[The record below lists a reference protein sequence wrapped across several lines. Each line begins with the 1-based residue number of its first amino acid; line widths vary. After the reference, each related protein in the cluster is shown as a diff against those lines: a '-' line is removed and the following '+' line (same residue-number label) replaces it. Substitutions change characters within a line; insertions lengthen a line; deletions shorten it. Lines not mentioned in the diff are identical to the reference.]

1 MMDIAEPI
9 FLAIDEI
16 VKRRLEDIN
25 YDTTIICTIEDNS
38 QANNYK
44 YICSNGSA
52 SFEAY
57 ANDTSYKLKESVQ
70 VTIPNNDYN
79 NQKYII
85 GRYIGENS
93 LPFSYTDPFS
103 QIIDAS
109 GNLVQLENNNY
120 ISLMANGEEEEKL
133 IWTYSGELVGFKRL
147 GLSGDFRSWI
157 YSLNPVIGSY
167 GYRLEIDSEQN
178 ALINGNA
185 YTQKAIFYL
194 DSLDMFG
201 NPFNFQTFFNQQKIF
216 DISNLDKIT
225 NMRLYFY
232 QKRNSFIDGNNQPIN
247 LGLSDNLFTK
257 DPYICLGYDL
267 NEFDKEQALLFSAN
281 KNTYI
286 FNDNNDIQNNQ
297 KIINLRWLHQFEDNT
312 IKVVNQVLSD
322 WEIRWY
328 RFNMGAPSA
337 DEYSGVYWE
346 RLPITKE
353 NFAELSDLFTCIVN
367 PRATKAEEQIKVI
380 ILSPDADNNGKHDT
394 VIRSNIIT
402 FKNEKEVP
410 NSSTIDMTNGLS
422 LWCKDNSYGN
432 YFVYGQNNILFDK
445 NQANLIRKLEARFA
459 SNNLIASEYNVDEL
473 ASPLT
478 EATEIIWKFPLENTM
493 IKVNGFDYN
502 YHKLFTDIKK
512 FKYDG
517 DKGKWT
523 YIVKEV
529 DYYDCFDVTFNDKNE
544 IETFQINE
552 EKLKNFD
559 IYGQRYAELG
569 FFKRN
574 IQGIEEP
581 IYDTIKI
588 IENDQ
593 GKQIVI
599 HRLPDPDLATREPG
613 TAIDPEQD
621 YLIKST
627 YNASALYNTVECI
640 VKKNSLSYT
649 AIKQFNFGLMGT
661 NGTDATLVINFDNNQ
676 VALTS
681 GQKVEGF
688 KITAH
693 LYDYNHREVD
703 FNDESLGLE
712 CEWSWYKQY
721 PTNHNITIE
730 QRIKYKTVNEKQEKD
745 TEDVSIDMNTCFL
758 HSNTALNINNN
769 YFLILQVKVKN
780 WGNYDLIAYKA
791 IPIRSSINYSG
802 IIGADEI
809 IYSSAGTV
817 DYYKGEYQLYYNNNL
832 NLNNVNW
839 TIYDPWNRSAND
851 SSLGIISTNNILKPA
866 TIYFKG
872 SEPYGVKASVNGEI
886 VWLQP
891 LVILQNNYPS
901 GMINEWDGQ
910 SIVLDDDEGQ
920 LIAPVIAAGRKI
932 NNKFY
937 GVMMG
942 DLSKSESENELSKR
956 VGIFGFHEG
965 SLSFGFEDNGTAFI
979 GKSGKG
985 QILLDGNDSVIQSS
999 NWKTSNLG
1007 MFMDLDEGIIEMHN
1021 TGYIFIDSTAPTYP
1035 LSIGASASSASD
1047 RHFKVKWDGSLEAT
1061 DAYIKG
1067 DIYADYIEA
1076 NDGEIGGWQISPSG
1090 FTSPDGTV
1098 YLYSNSSGNQLSI
1111 KVGDNFNVTANG
1123 IITAYEGTL
1132 GGWTLDKT
1140 KLAGKGYGYI
1150 YLYTD
1155 SPAYSIAGSPSVFW
1169 RIDVGGK
1176 FGVDRDG
1183 NLYTSGNIYSTGT
1196 TYIDDYFYIRNA
1208 NKTNVGNIHGEG
1220 NKAIIAGQYL
1230 EISATNN
1237 VYLKGSTIYFDVADQ
1252 KLNLRVGNVSS
1263 SHPIYAYFA

>member
-157 YSLNPVIGSY
+157 YSLNPVAGSY

-185 YTQKAIFYL
+185 YTQTAIFYL
-194 DSLDMFG
+194 DNLDMFG
-201 NPFNFQTFFNQQKIF
+201 NPFNFQTFFNQQKVF

-225 NMRLYFY
+225 SMRLYFY
-232 QKRNSFIDGNNQPIN
+232 QKQNSFIDGNNQPIN

-267 NEFDKEQALLFSAN
+267 NELDKEQALLFSAN

-312 IKVVNQVLSD
+312 IKVVNQENIPSLSN

-337 DEYSGVYWE
+337 DEYSGIYWE
-346 RLPITKE
+346 RLPIAKE
-353 NFAELSDLFTCIVN
+353 DFAELPDPFTCIIN
-367 PRATKAEEQIKVI
+367 PRVTKAEEQIKVI
-380 ILSPDADNNGKHDT
+380 VLSPDADNNGKHDT
-394 VIRSNIIT
+394 IIRSNIIT

-459 SNNLIASEYNVDEL
+459 SNSLIASEYNVDEL

-517 DKGKWT
+517 NKGKWT
-523 YIVKEV
+523 YIIKEI
-529 DYYDCFDVTFNDKNE
+529 DYYDCFDVTFNNKNE
-544 IETFQINE
+544 IEDFEINE

-569 FFKRN
+569 FFKRTV
-574 IQGIEEP
+574 QGIEGP
-581 IYDTIKI
+581 IYDIIEI

-599 HRLPDPDLATREPG
+599 HRLPDPDLTTGEPG
-613 TAIDPEQD
+613 TAINPEQD

-693 LYDYNHREVD
+693 LYDYNHKEVD

-721 PTNHNITIE
+721 PTNHNIIIE
-730 QRIKYKTVNEKQEKD
+730 QRIKGD

-758 HSNTALNINNN
+758 HSNTVLNINNN

-791 IPIRSSINYSG
+791 IPIRSSISYSG

-809 IYSSAGTV
+809 IYSSAGTI
-817 DYYKGEYQLYYNNNL
+817 DYYKGDYQLYYNNNL

-851 SSLGIISTNNILKPA
+851 SSLGAISTNNILKPA

-872 SEPYGVKASVNGEI
+872 SEPYGVKASINGEI

-910 SIVLDDDEGQ
+910 SIVLNDDEGQ
-920 LIAPVIAAGRKI
+920 LIAPVIAAGRKT

-942 DLSKSESENELSKR
+942 DLSKSGSENELSKR

-985 QILLDGNDSVIQSS
+985 QIQFDGNSGIIKSQNQNNNGSG
-999 NWKTSNLG
+999 TG
-1007 MFMDLDEGIIEMHN
+1007 MFIDLDDGKIIMKN
-1021 TGYIFIDSTAPTYP
+1021 TGLINIDSTAPTYP
-1035 LSIGASASSASD
+1035 FTIGSN
-1047 RHFKVKWDGSLEAT
+1047 FKVQWDGSITAT
-1061 DAYIKG
+1061 NADITGA
-1067 DIYADYIEA
+1067 IYATSGHFENFTAKNGEMDNIEITNINA
-1076 NDGEIGGWQISPSG
+1076 
-1090 FTSPDGTV
+1090 V
-1098 YLYSNSSGNQLSI
+1098 
-1111 KVGDNFNVTANG
+1111 NG
-1123 IITAYEGTL
+1123 KI
-1132 GGWTLDKT
+1132 GGWTLT
-1140 KLAGKGYGYI
+1140 QNSLHSSSNYGYI
-1150 YLYTD
+1150 YLYNNCD
-1155 SPAYSIAGSPSVFW
+1155 SSYNIAGSGSKSDW
-1169 RIDVGGK
+1169 RIVVSSK
-1176 FGVDRDG
+1176 FGVDAAG
-1183 NLYTSGNIYSTGT
+1183 NVYCDAFYNGDISIKDNKIAFGDNFIRINETGYIYFSTNVYVNGNMRSTTISTKSISGV
-1196 TYIDDYFYIRNA
+1196 DDYSRPTKVDFPNGLTEYGHA
-1208 NKTNVGNIHGEG
+1208 
-1220 NKAIIAGQYL
+1220 
-1230 EISATNN
+1230 
-1237 VYLKGSTIYFDVADQ
+1237 
-1252 KLNLRVGNVSS
+1252 
-1263 SHPIYAYFA
+1263 IYAYFA